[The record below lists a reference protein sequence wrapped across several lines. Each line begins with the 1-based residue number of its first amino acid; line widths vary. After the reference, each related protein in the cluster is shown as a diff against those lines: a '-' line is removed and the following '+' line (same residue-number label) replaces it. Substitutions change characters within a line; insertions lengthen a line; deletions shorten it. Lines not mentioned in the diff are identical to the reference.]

1 MPKRSINLFND
12 HDENDNYKITELFTQ
27 DEIMDCPEV
36 ADFIID
42 SHHTNFIIKLEDR
55 ICSLVDFL
63 GRYNSA
69 PNFLPEHQEL
79 GLEFVDLIYK
89 YINKEYDF
97 ELLDLNPKLAHPLFL
112 ENKKDNKKK
121 PVVIDKVIVKKQI
134 KKFDWGT
141 KTYK

>member
-12 HDENDNYKITELFTQ
+12 HDENENYKITELFTQ

>member
-12 HDENDNYKITELFTQ
+12 IDENENYKITELFTQ

-36 ADFIID
+36 ADFIMD

-55 ICSLVDFL
+55 ICNLVDFL
-63 GRYNSA
+63 GRHNNA
-69 PNFLPEHQEL
+69 PNFLYEKKEL

-89 YINKEYDF
+89 HINKEYDF
-97 ELLDLNPKLAHPLFL
+97 ELLDLNPKLAQPLFV
-112 ENKKDNKKK
+112 ENNVDNKKK
-121 PVVIDKVIVKKQI
+121 PLVINKVTIKTQN

>member
-1 MPKRSINLFND
+1 MPKRNINLFND
-12 HDENDNYKITELFTQ
+12 IDENEDYKITELFTH

-36 ADFIID
+36 ADFIMD
-42 SHHTNFIIKLEDR
+42 SHRTNFIIKLEDR
-55 ICSLVDFL
+55 ICGLVDFL

>member
-12 HDENDNYKITELFTQ
+12 HDENENYKITELFTQ
-27 DEIMDCPEV
+27 DEIMNCPEV

-42 SHHTNFIIKLEDR
+42 SHYTEFTIKLEDR
-55 ICSLVDFL
+55 VCSLIDFL

-89 YINKEYDF
+89 YIHKEYDF

-121 PVVIDKVIVKKQI
+121 QVVIDKVIVKKQI

>member
-63 GRYNSA
+63 GRYNTA
-69 PNFLPEHQEL
+69 PNFLPEHEEL

-112 ENKKDNKKK
+112 ENNVDNKKK
-121 PVVIDKVIVKKQI
+121 PLVIDKVTIKTQN

>member
-12 HDENDNYKITELFTQ
+12 HDENENYKITELFTQ
-27 DEIMDCPEV
+27 DEIMNCPEV

-55 ICSLVDFL
+55 ICGLVDFL

>member
-55 ICSLVDFL
+55 ICGLVDFL

-121 PVVIDKVIVKKQI
+121 PVVIDKVIVKTQN

>member
-12 HDENDNYKITELFTQ
+12 HDENENYKITELFTQ

-55 ICSLVDFL
+55 ICGLVDFL

>member
-12 HDENDNYKITELFTQ
+12 HDENENYKITELFTQ

-55 ICSLVDFL
+55 ICCLVDFL